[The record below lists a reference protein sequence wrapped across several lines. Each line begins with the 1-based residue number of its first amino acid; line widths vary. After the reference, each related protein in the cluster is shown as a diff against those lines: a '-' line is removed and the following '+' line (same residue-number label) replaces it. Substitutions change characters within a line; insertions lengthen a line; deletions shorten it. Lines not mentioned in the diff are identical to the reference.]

1 VAGQPEL
8 SFAGLLRQLR
18 VEADLT
24 QEELAEAASLSPRS
38 VSDLERGIN
47 RTARRDTARLLAGA
61 LGLGGPASELFVA
74 AARGR
79 LPAQEVLA
87 ACGGAVPAA
96 LVARPRPVPCDV
108 AGVTGHHRGADPR
121 PGCGTLRVTMLG
133 GFGVG
138 VADRPVPRAWRLRK
152 SKTLVKLLALAD
164 GHRAHRDVLTEAL
177 WPGMDPAAAANNLH
191 QALHAARRALTVDG
205 SAPADVLRLRDNVVI
220 LSPSGGVVIDADE
233 FAAAGQ
239 RALRSRSAED
249 YQAALD
255 LYAGELLPEDRNADW
270 AAADR
275 ERLAGL
281 HRSLRIGLARNVLE
295 RGDPAE
301 AVLLLGPLA
310 RSRPDDEP
318 VHRLL
323 IEALNQAGRR
333 WDALDAYERLRK
345 VLDEEY
351 AALPEPAT
359 QSLYRRILSA
369 QGPAGAAVASNL
381 PTAVTRFIGRR
392 REMTEL
398 LALQQRAR
406 LVTLCG
412 PGGVGK
418 TRLAVEVARQLATS
432 EMASDGVWLVDL
444 SGARDGRLVPTVAA
458 ACLGMAVG
466 GAELTTAALVRQLA
480 DRKAALLLDNC
491 EHLLGAAADFAGMVL
506 ESCPGVRVIATS
518 REPFRI
524 PGEVVW
530 RVSSLEL
537 PDPEATFDLAP
548 LGRLESV
555 QLFLERA
562 RCAAPRFQLDAS
574 TGPAVA
580 RICLRLDGMPLALE
594 LAASRLAHLA
604 PGELAARL
612 DDALG
617 TLAVRLH
624 GVPDRQ
630 ATLAATLDWSHDL
643 LDDDERAVFR
653 RLSVFAAG
661 CTLDAAEDV
670 CAGGLHDPVAAI
682 MSRLV
687 DKSLVAA
694 DMAGDQARFRL
705 LEVVRQYAAGQLASA
720 GELTGC
726 GRRHALWFAGHAE
739 SLDPDDHGGVVGEP
753 SAWFGVEA
761 GNLRAALST
770 CLREM
775 PDRALAIALAAWRA
789 WMARGLHAEGL
800 HWLTQALRACPASS
814 ERRARALYAA
824 AVLEVRVGRVRH
836 VAAIGAEIVELA
848 DVLGDPRLRS
858 DALHQHSLLAW
869 LAAEWDQARRL
880 AGQASAAARDIPGVR
895 ASHDHLRA
903 VLALSRS
910 DTSAAQELLDGSL
923 TALDQI
929 PPEAPPFFAVCTLS
943 WSVDRLDGLLLP
955 VFEETM
961 LVGRRVGAAQGRGYA
976 LATQAM
982 AARMGGHFGDAG
994 TLLDRALRVFEAA
1007 RDRAGQAYVLAQRG
1021 HLHRERRDPAA
1032 ARQCFRSAMDLRAVI
1047 PDQRGTAIALTGLAL
1062 AEAALGNGDR
1072 ARALGREACRVLDR
1086 SGDVP
1091 GYHGALNNLAV
1102 AEALSG
1108 RPAQATDA
1116 IERSLT
1122 VASEYGAARSVGWQY
1137 TLLAALRQRSGD
1149 RAAADAAR
1157 TAARERF
1164 QQIGERRGLD
1174 AIADLDRQG
1183 AIAEGG
1189 RVKAVQSLRP

>member
-1 VAGQPEL
+1 VLGQPEL

-61 LGLGGPASELFVA
+61 LGLAGPASELFVA

-79 LPAQEVLA
+79 VLAQEVLT
-87 ACGGAVPAA
+87 ACRETVPATF
-96 LVARPRPVPCDV
+96 VASPRPVQGDV
-108 AGVTGHHRGADPR
+108 AGVAGYQRGADAR
-121 PGCGTLRVTMLG
+121 SGSGTLRVTMLG

-138 VADRPVPRAWRLRK
+138 VGDRLVPRAWRLRK
-152 SKTLVKLLALAD
+152 ARTLVKLLALAD

-205 SAPADVLRLRDNVVI
+205 SASADVLRLQDDVVI
-220 LSPSGGVVIDADE
+220 LSLSGDLVVDADE

-249 YQAALD
+249 YRAALD
-255 LYAGELLPEDRNADW
+255 LYAGELLPEDRDADW
-270 AAADR
+270 AVTDR

-281 HRSLRIGLARNVLE
+281 HRSLRTGLARSVLE

-301 AVLLLGPLA
+301 AVLLLEALA

-323 IEALNQAGRR
+323 IEALDRAGRR
-333 WDALDAYERLRK
+333 WDALDVYERLRTA
-345 VLDEEY
+345 LDEEY
-351 AALPEPAT
+351 AALPDPAT

-369 QGPAGAAVASNL
+369 QGPAGAAVVSNL
-381 PTAVTRFIGRR
+381 PTAMTSFIGRR
-392 REMTEL
+392 REITEL
-398 LALQQRAR
+398 LALQERAR
-406 LVTLCG
+406 LLTLCG

-418 TRLAVEVARQLATS
+418 TRLAIEVARLLATS

-458 ACLGMAVG
+458 TCLGLALS
-466 GAELTTAALVRQLA
+466 GAELTTVALVRQLA
-480 DRKAALLLDNC
+480 DRKTVLLLDNC
-491 EHLLGAAADFAGMVL
+491 EHLLGAAADFAGAVL
-506 ESCPGVRVIATS
+506 EGCPGVRVLATS

-530 RVSSLEL
+530 RVPSLEL
-537 PDPEATFDLAP
+537 PDPQASADLAP

-562 RCAAPRFQLDAS
+562 RNAAPGFQLDAS
-574 TGPAVA
+574 TGPPVA

-594 LAASRLAHLA
+594 LAASRLADLA
-604 PGELAARL
+604 PAELAARL

-617 TLAVRLH
+617 TLAVRLR

-653 RLSVFAAG
+653 RLSAFAAG

-670 CAGGLHDPVAAI
+670 CAGGLHDPVAAV

-687 DKSLVAA
+687 DKSLVAS
-694 DMAGDQARFRL
+694 DMAGHQARFRL
-705 LEVVRQYAAGQLASA
+705 LEVVRQYAAGHLASA
-720 GELTGC
+720 GELADRR
-726 GRRHALWFAGHAE
+726 RRHALWFAGQAE
-739 SLDPDDHGGVVGEP
+739 CLDPDARGGVIGEP
-753 SAWFGVEA
+753 SAWFGAEG

-775 PDRALAIALAAWRA
+775 PDRALAIAVAAWRA

-800 HWLTQALRACPASS
+800 RWLTQALRACPERSA
-814 ERRARALYAA
+814 RRARALYAA
-824 AVLEVRVGRVRH
+824 AVLEVRVGQVQRVS
-836 VAAIGAEIVELA
+836 AIGAEIVALA
-848 DVLGDPRLRS
+848 HELGDPRLRA
-858 DALHQHSLLAW
+858 DALHHHSLLAW
-869 LAAEWDQARRL
+869 MAGEWDQADRL
-880 AGQASAAARDIPGVR
+880 AGQASAAARDIPSVR
-895 ASHDHLRA
+895 ASHEHLRA
-903 VLALSRS
+903 VLALCRG
-910 DTSAAQELLDGSL
+910 DPSAAQERLERSL
-923 TALDQI
+923 TALDQM
-929 PPEAPPFFAVCTLS
+929 PPDAPSFFVVCTVS
-943 WSVDRLDGLLLP
+943 WSVDYLDGLPFP

-961 LVGRRVGAAQGRGYA
+961 LAGRRVGAAQGRGYA
-976 LATQAM
+976 LAAQAQ
-982 AARMGGHFGDAG
+982 AARMGSRFDDAG
-994 TLLDRALRVFEAA
+994 TLLDRALRIFEAA
-1007 RDRAGQAYVLAQRG
+1007 RDRAGQAYVVAQRG

-1032 ARQCFRSAMDLRAVI
+1032 ARQCFRSAVDLRVAI

-1062 AEAALGNGDR
+1062 AEAALGNADR

-1086 SGDVP
+1086 SGDLP
-1091 GYHGALNNLAV
+1091 GHHGALNNLAV

-1108 RPAQATDA
+1108 RPAQAIEA
-1116 IERSLT
+1116 LERSLT
-1122 VASEYGAARSVGWQY
+1122 VGGGFGVQRSVSWQY
-1137 TLLAALRQRSGD
+1137 TLLAAWRQKSGD
-1149 RAAADAAR
+1149 QAAAGAAL

-1164 QQIGERRGLD
+1164 RRIGERRGLD
-1174 AIADLDRQG
+1174 AIGNLDRHG
-1183 AIAEGG
+1183 TVAGDG
-1189 RVKAVQSLRP
+1189 RAKPVQSPRP

>member
-1 VAGQPEL
+1 MLGQPEL

-24 QEELAEAASLSPRS
+24 QEELAAAASLSPRS

-61 LGLGGPASELFVA
+61 LGLAGPASELFVA

-79 LPAQEVLA
+79 VLAQEVLT
-87 ACGGAVPAA
+87 ACRETVPAT
-96 LVARPRPVPCDV
+96 LVASPRPVRGDV
-108 AGVTGHHRGADPR
+108 AGVAGYQRGADAR
-121 PGCGTLRVTMLG
+121 SGSGTLRVTMLG

-138 VADRPVPRAWRLRK
+138 VGDRLVPRAWRLRK
-152 SKTLVKLLALAD
+152 ARTLVKLLALAD

-205 SAPADVLRLRDNVVI
+205 SASADVLRLQDDVVI
-220 LSPSGGVVIDADE
+220 LSLSGDLVVDADE

-249 YQAALD
+249 YRAALD
-255 LYAGELLPEDRNADW
+255 LYAGELLPEDRDADW
-270 AAADR
+270 AVTDR

-281 HRSLRIGLARNVLE
+281 HRSLRTGLARSVLE

-301 AVLLLGPLA
+301 AVLLLEPLA

-323 IEALNQAGRR
+323 IEALDQAGRR
-333 WDALDAYERLRK
+333 WDALDVYERLRT

-351 AALPEPAT
+351 AALPDPAT

-369 QGPAGAAVASNL
+369 QGPAGAAVVSNL
-381 PTAVTRFIGRR
+381 PTAMTSFIGRR
-392 REMTEL
+392 REITEL
-398 LALQQRAR
+398 LALQERAR
-406 LVTLCG
+406 LLTLCG

-418 TRLAVEVARQLATS
+418 TRLAIEVARLLATS

-458 ACLGMAVG
+458 TCLGLALS

-480 DRKAALLLDNC
+480 DRKTVLLLDNC
-491 EHLLGAAADFAGMVL
+491 EHLLGAAADFAGAVL
-506 ESCPGVRVIATS
+506 EGCPGVRVLATS

-530 RVSSLEL
+530 RVPSLEL
-537 PDPEATFDLAP
+537 PDPQASADLAP

-562 RCAAPRFQLDAS
+562 RNAAPGFQLDAS
-574 TGPAVA
+574 TGPPVA

-594 LAASRLAHLA
+594 LAASRLADLA
-604 PGELAARL
+604 PAELAARL

-617 TLAVRLH
+617 TLAVRLR

-670 CAGGLHDPVAAI
+670 CAGGLHDPVAAV
-682 MSRLV
+682 MSRLA

-694 DMAGDQARFRL
+694 DMAGHQARFRL

-720 GELTGC
+720 GELADHR
-726 GRRHALWFAGHAE
+726 RRHALWFAGQAE
-739 SLDPDDHGGVVGEP
+739 CLDPDARGGVVGEP
-753 SAWFGVEA
+753 SAWFGVEG
-761 GNLRAALST
+761 GNLRAALSA

-775 PDRALAIALAAWRA
+775 PDRALAIAVAAWRA

-800 HWLTQALRACPASS
+800 RWLTEALRACPEPSA
-814 ERRARALYAA
+814 RRVRALYAA
-824 AVLEVRVGRVRH
+824 AVLEVRVGRVQR
-836 VAAIGAEIVELA
+836 VSAIGAEIVALA
-848 DVLGDPRLRS
+848 RELGDPRLRA
-858 DALHQHSLLAW
+858 DALHHHSLLAW
-869 LAAEWDQARRL
+869 MAGEWDQADRL
-880 AGQASAAARDIPGVR
+880 AGQASAAARDIPSVR

-903 VLALSRS
+903 VLALSRG

-929 PPEAPPFFAVCTLS
+929 PPDAPSFFVVCTVS
-943 WSVDRLDGLLLP
+943 WSVDYFDGLPFP

-976 LATQAM
+976 LAAQAL
-982 AARMGGHFGDAG
+982 AARMGGRFDDAG
-994 TLLDRALRVFEAA
+994 TLLDRALRIFEAA
-1007 RDRAGQAYVLAQRG
+1007 RDRAGQAYILAQRG

-1032 ARQCFRSAMDLRAVI
+1032 ARQCFRSAVDLRAAI

-1086 SGDVP
+1086 SGDLP
-1091 GYHGALNNLAV
+1091 GHHGALNNLAV

-1108 RPAQATDA
+1108 RPAQAIEA
-1116 IERSLT
+1116 LERSLT
-1122 VASEYGAARSVGWQY
+1122 VGGGFGVQRSVSWQY
-1137 TLLAALRQRSGD
+1137 TLLAAWRQRSGD
-1149 RAAADAAR
+1149 KAAADAAL

-1164 QQIGERRGLD
+1164 RQIGERRGLD
-1174 AIADLDRQG
+1174 AIAGLDRQG
-1183 AIAEGG
+1183 AARRE
-1189 RVKAVQSLRP
+1189 RPG

>member
-1 VAGQPEL
+1 MAGESEL

-47 RTARRDTARLLAGA
+47 RTARRDTARLLADA
-61 LGLGGPASELFVA
+61 LGLAGPTSELFVA

-79 LPAQEVLA
+79 APAQEVLA
-87 ACGGAVPAA
+87 VRRGTASAA
-96 LVARPRPVPCDV
+96 LVANSRAVPRDV
-108 AGVTGHHRGADPR
+108 ADMAGHQRGVDAR
-121 PGCGTLRVTMLG
+121 PGHSTLRVTMLG
-133 GFGVG
+133 GFGAGVG
-138 VADRPVPRAWRLRK
+138 DRPVPRAWRLRK
-152 SKTLVKLLALAD
+152 SKTLVKLLVLAD
-164 GHRAHRDVLTEAL
+164 GHRVHRDVLTEAL
-177 WPGMDPAAAANNLH
+177 WPDMDPVAAANNLH
-191 QALHAARRALTVDG
+191 QALHAARRALTPDG
-205 SAPADVLRLRDNVVI
+205 SAPAGVLRLQDDVVI
-220 LSPSGGVVIDADE
+220 LSPSGDLVVDAEE
-233 FAAAGQ
+233 FAAAGE
-239 RALRSRSAED
+239 RALRSRSVED
-249 YQAALD
+249 YRAALD
-255 LYAGELLPEDRNADW
+255 LYSGELLPEDRNADW

-281 HRSLRIGLARNVLE
+281 HHSLSIGLARSVLE
-295 RGDPAE
+295 HGDPAE
-301 AVLLLGPLA
+301 AVLLVEPLA

-323 IEALNQAGRR
+323 IEALDQAGRR

-351 AALPEPAT
+351 AALPDPAT

-369 QGPAGAAVASNL
+369 QGPAGAAVVSNL
-381 PTAVTRFIGRR
+381 PTAMTSFIGRR
-392 REMTEL
+392 REITEL
-398 LALQQRAR
+398 LALQERAR
-406 LVTLCG
+406 LLTLCG

-418 TRLAVEVARQLATS
+418 TRLAIEVARLLATS
-432 EMASDGVWLVDL
+432 EMAFDGVWLVDL
-444 SGARDGRLVPTVAA
+444 SEVRDGRLVPTVAA
-458 ACLGMAVG
+458 ACLGLALG

-480 DRKAALLLDNC
+480 DRKTVLLLDNC
-491 EHLLGAAADFAGMVL
+491 EHLLGAAADFAGVVL
-506 ESCPGVRVIATS
+506 EGCPGVRVLATS

-537 PDPEATFDLAP
+537 PGPQASGELAP

-555 QLFLERA
+555 ELFLERA
-562 RCAAPRFQLDAS
+562 RNAAPGFQLDAS
-574 TGPAVA
+574 TGPPVA
-580 RICLRLDGMPLALE
+580 RICVRLDGMPLALE

-604 PGELAARL
+604 PAELAARL

-617 TLAVRLH
+617 TLAVRLR

-661 CTLDAAEDV
+661 CTLDAAEAI
-670 CAGGLHDPVAAI
+670 CAGGLHDPVAAV

-694 DMAGDQARFRL
+694 DRAGDQARFRL
-705 LEVVRQYAAGQLASA
+705 LEVVRQYAAGHLVSA

-726 GRRHALWFAGHAE
+726 RRRHALWFADQAE
-739 SLDPDDHGGVVGEP
+739 SLDPDARGGVIGEP
-753 SAWFGVEA
+753 SAWFGVEG

-800 HWLTQALRACPASS
+800 HWLTQALRACPESS
-814 ERRARALYAA
+814 ARRARALYAA
-824 AVLEVRVGRVRH
+824 AVLEVRVGRLRR
-836 VAAIGAEIVELA
+836 VADVGAEIVALA
-848 DVLGDPRLRS
+848 HELGDPRLS
-858 DALHQHSLLAW
+858 ADALHQHSLLAW
-869 LAAEWDQARRL
+869 LASAWDQADRL
-880 AGQASAAARDIPGVR
+880 ADQASAAARDIPSVR

-903 VLALSRS
+903 VLALSRG

-923 TALDQI
+923 TALDQM
-929 PPEAPPFFAVCTLS
+929 PPDAPSFFVVCTLS
-943 WSVDRLDGLLLP
+943 WSVGRFEGLLFP

-961 LVGRRVGAAQGRGYA
+961 LVGRRVGATQGRGYA
-976 LATQAM
+976 LATQAL
-982 AARMGGHFGDAG
+982 AARMRGQFDDAG
-994 TLLDRALRVFEAA
+994 ALLDRALRIFEAA
-1007 RDRAGQAYVLAQRG
+1007 RDRAGQAHILAQRG
-1021 HLHRERRDPAA
+1021 HLHRELRDPAA

-1086 SGDVP
+1086 SGDIP
-1091 GYHGALNNLAV
+1091 GHHGALNNLAV

-1108 RPAQATDA
+1108 RPAQAIDA

-1122 VASEYGAARSVGWQY
+1122 VCDGFGAARSVGWQY
-1137 TLLAALRQRSGD
+1137 TLLAGLRQRSGD
-1149 RAAADAAR
+1149 RAAADAAL

-1174 AIADLDRQG
+1174 AIAGLDRQG
-1183 AIAEGG
+1183 AAAGGG
-1189 RVKAVQSLRP
+1189 RVKPVQSPRP